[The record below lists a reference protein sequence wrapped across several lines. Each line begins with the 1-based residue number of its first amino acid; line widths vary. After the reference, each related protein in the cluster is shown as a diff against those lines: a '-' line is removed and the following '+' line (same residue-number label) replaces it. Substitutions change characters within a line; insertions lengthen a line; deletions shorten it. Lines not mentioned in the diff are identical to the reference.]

1 MRRKWSLNAERGRG
15 PRDTASLFILRLI
28 PDFRD
33 PDQGKPVLLFPQL
46 LQTIC
51 NLLEDKA
58 MFHFK
63 KKKTV
68 DG

>member
-15 PRDTASLFILRLI
+15 PRDTVPLFILRLV
-28 PDFRD
+28 PNFRD
-33 PDQGKPVLLFPQL
+33 PDQGTPVLLFAQL
-46 LQTIC
+46 LQTVR